1 MNIER
6 TSMRSVSSA
15 TKITITIIL
24 IIIIIIIINNIYIK
38 FIGT

>member
-24 IIIIIIIINNIYIK
+24 IIIIIIIINNIYIYYK
-38 FIGT
+38 V